1 MFVLKNRHK
10 KGKRY
15 VYLEIL
21 HGSVVSEHRN
31 FLTACLFLQN
41 ELFHEGNAMLVKVK
55 LEPEAPCRK

>member
-1 MFVLKNRHK
+1 MFIWKYCLDQSFQST
-10 KGKRY
+10 
-15 VYLEIL
+15 E
-21 HGSVVSEHRN
+21 N